1 MNSDRIRILQLLLLG
16 LFDSAGSVYSSI
28 PARIK
33 LFTSSMN
40 LPSIPFSHLAQLRPL
55 TYDLPKGWSL
65 GGLRS
70 QRYRAASLQLLA
82 QRKTRIVQEDELVRG
97 PDSLRGLHY
106 LSVQSLVI
114 FLSADSLLL
123 LNKDGSLITDC
134 SPLFESLQ
142 WSLTSP
148 TLLNLMFGL
157 GICFRSR
164 SGSCLP
170 P

>member
-1 MNSDRIRILQLLLLG
+1 
-16 LFDSAGSVYSSI
+16 
-28 PARIK
+28 
-33 LFTSSMN
+33 MN
-40 LPSIPFSHLAQLRPL
+40 LPSIPFSHLAQLQPL

-70 QRYRAASLQLLA
+70 LRYRAASLQLLA

-114 FLSADSLLL
+114 FLSAYSLLL